1 MDRLLVATLN
11 ILNLADRW
19 PQRLPLLLADMSALQ
34 PDLMG
39 LGLAARIRVAAAG

>member
-19 PQRLPLLLADMSALQ
+19 DERLTLLMADTAALRRTSW
-34 PDLMG
+34 
-39 LGLAARIRVAAAG
+39 ACKKWCT